1 MERYGRKMIDIEK
14 LKKEITSRL
23 LPLNP
28 EKIIIFG
35 SYAYGTPTANSDL
48 DICVV
53 EKKYKSKIQ
62 EKAKIDFLL
71 KDIRIAKDIL
81 VPTSEEYNFYKKKI
95 NSVYND
101 IDTRGEVLWTSS

>member
-1 MERYGRKMIDIEK
+1 MVDIKK
-14 LKKEITSRL
+14 LKKEIADRL
-23 LPLNP
+23 ATLNP

-35 SYAYGTPTANSDL
+35 SYAYGTPTTDSDL

-53 EKKYKSKIQ
+53 EKTYDSKIQ

-81 VPTSEEYNFYKKKI
+81 VPTLEEFNFYKKKI

-101 IDTRGEVLWTSS
+101 IDTRGEVLWTNS